1 MDKRSVVTQDSQ
13 MSYQWFAIGFLGFLV
28 IQLLMVV
35 PAQAKDCVLDRKF
48 YPPGTIKG
56 PYVCAPNGTWQPKK

>member
-1 MDKRSVVTQDSQ
+1 MAKGSIAAPGSR

-28 IQLLMVV
+28 IQLLMVF
-35 PAQAKDCVLDRKF
+35 PAQARDCVLDGKF